1 MVHKHP
7 VVGVSF
13 WALFEDVK
21 DVLRTRHVENLE
33 FLILVGPFEGL
44 LSGERIGE
52 YFNLNHKRHLA

>member
-21 DVLRTRHVENLE
+21 DVLRTRHAENLE
-33 FLILVGPFEGL
+33 FLIPFEGL